1 MKDYITSAEIL
12 KQQTGLS
19 LLNRCEA
26 INNKYGFPKMNMTL
40 LRRMYKE
47 KGIKKKAIQYKKV
60 VTPELEAEVQHLK

>member
-40 LRRMYKE
+40 LRRIYRE
-47 KGIKKKAIQYKKV
+47 QGIKKKAI
-60 VTPELEAEVQHLK
+60 